1 MNTTFS
7 RRAMLGGVAAMA
19 QAAPPSSRPNVIV
32 ILFDDLGTHDLG
44 FLGAKDALRCG
55 RNQYRCHLRRNSAE
69 IVSSIIAS

>member
-19 QAAPPSSRPNVIV
+19 QAAPAAPASTRRNVIM

-44 FLGAKDALRCG
+44 FLGAKDLQTPHIDWLAAGGTVCE
-55 RNQYRCHLRRNSAE
+55 NWY
-69 IVSSIIAS
+69 